1 MANIEEK
8 TIIRAREN
16 AKEVDAYLVRAK
28 AYGWTIKNTSK
39 ETFENNV
46 VEHITLQRDLSIDKN
61 QLHKK
66 VEEEEDEVER
76 AIDYCDAYINFLDNK
91 ISELEEEKKFNPAF
105 LIVLLAYSLF
115 QIIGASVIVFLLP
128 ALGYHQWEGTLT
140 MPEGST
146 LFGMKEI
153 SISAMIL
160 VVCYTIGALI
170 ILIAALILVSKIVQR
185 KIHLAQIDRY
195 EDRRDD
201 FTQLRDNLEAWM
213 PKDFGKFNPYAKG
226 TFKTFEKPEIE

>member
-66 VEEEEDEVER
+66 
-76 AIDYCDAYINFLDNK
+76 
-91 ISELEEEKKFNPAF
+91 S
-105 LIVLLAYSLF
+105 
-115 QIIGASVIVFLLP
+115 
-128 ALGYHQWEGTLT
+128 
-140 MPEGST
+140 
-146 LFGMKEI
+146 
-153 SISAMIL
+153 
-160 VVCYTIGALI
+160 
-170 ILIAALILVSKIVQR
+170 
-185 KIHLAQIDRY
+185 
-195 EDRRDD
+195 
-201 FTQLRDNLEAWM
+201 
-213 PKDFGKFNPYAKG
+213 
-226 TFKTFEKPEIE
+226 